1 MVKKNP
7 QGSQCKDFVI
17 IIVRYENMSS
27 LIKHKPIKKF
37 GQNFLIDPWVIQQ
50 IINEINPIDNQMIL
64 EIGPGLG
71 AITLGLLNSSVKLIA
86 IEIDNNLFN
95 SLTSK
100 FAQQIATNKLILINQ
115 DILNIDLLA
124 LPINVISELRVV
136 GNLPYNISTPLLFK
150 MFTYSKQI
158 KDMHFLLQKEL
169 AERLVAKPNNK
180 KYGRLSV
187 MAQYHANINIAFH
200 VQAESFKPSPKVESS
215 MVKINPFIELPYV
228 AKNYV
233 NFSQLVNSAFSKR
246 RKILS
251 NCLKEY
257 CSDSHLRSV
266 GVDPMLRPEQLEV
279 ADFVRI
285 SNSL

>member
-1 MVKKNP
+1 
-7 QGSQCKDFVI
+7 
-17 IIVRYENMSS
+17 MSS
-27 LIKHKPIKKF
+27 LIKHKPLKKF

-50 IINEINPIDNQMIL
+50 IINEINPINNQMIL
-64 EIGPGLG
+64 EIGPGFG
-71 AITLGLLNSSVKLIA
+71 AITVGLLNSSVKLIA

-100 FAQQIATNKLILINQ
+100 FAQQISTNQLILINQ

-124 LPINVISELRVV
+124 LPINVTSELRIV

-158 KDMHFLLQKEL
+158 RDMHFLLQKEL

-187 MAQYHANINIAFH
+187 MAQYHANINIAFN

-215 MVKINPFIELPYV
+215 MVKINPFIDLPYV
-228 AKNYV
+228 AKDYV
-233 NFSQLVNSAFSKR
+233 TFSQVVNAAFSKR

-257 CSDSHLRSV
+257 CSDSHLRSL